1 MSDFLDLFIK
11 PKVTWSEGE
20 DLVLKPNKFPHPEYL
35 VILIAELTIGIV
47 LFFSSTTLERYR
59 LILIFGLLALP
70 FLIATVVYYLRS
82 AKIHSIIISANGI
95 QINTYNIFVWKSA
108 NYAYVYHWKKQI
120 YFRIEYTQNGVK
132 KVEDIDIVKYEYTK
146 EDIHNAVNFWSG
158 RMIGAQWNKYRDR
171 LIEEK
176 GLADD
181 AKLEFM
187 KECERYVP
195 LFLKERNIMVGVFV
209 CLFVIIFTCV
219 GFLGGAN
226 SHSLSFYKEL
236 SLLIFGLSL
245 CLVVLLVI
253 GPYMTDRFRK
263 NSLLGPLSEETFKE
277 IYKIAYD
284 GKEFVNEERDNRIYA
299 IISIVMAVIS
309 FFCYLLLP

>member
-1 MSDFLDLFIK
+1 MSDFLDFFIK

-35 VILIAELTIGIV
+35 VILIAELVIGIV
-47 LFFSSTTLERYR
+47 LFFSSTTIERNR
-59 LILIFGLLALP
+59 LILVFGLLAMP

-82 AKIHSIIISANGI
+82 AKIHPIIISANGI
-95 QINTYNIFVWKSA
+95 QINTYNIFVWKSV

-176 GLADD
+176 GLTDD

-209 CLFVIIFTCV
+209 CLFVVIFTCV

>member
-1 MSDFLDLFIK
+1 MNNILDLFIQ
-11 PKVTWSEGE
+11 PKITWKEGE
-20 DLVLKPNKFPHPEYL
+20 DLILKPKMFPHPEYL
-35 VILIAELTIGIV
+35 IV
-47 LFFSSTTLERYR
+47 LFIELICGVILTFSCSSAERYKY
-59 LILIFGLLALP
+59 ILLFGILALP

-82 AKIHSIIISANGI
+82 AKLHPIIISANGI
-95 QINTYNIFVWKSA
+95 QINTYNIFVWKSV

-176 GLADD
+176 GLTDD

-209 CLFVIIFTCV
+209 CLFVVIFTCV

-277 IYKIAYD
+277 IYKIAHD
-284 GKEFVNEERDNRIYA
+284 GDEYVNEEKDVRIYA
-299 IISIVMAVIS
+299 IISIVMAVVS
-309 FFCYLLLP
+309 FFCHLLLP

>member
-1 MSDFLDLFIK
+1 M
-11 PKVTWSEGE
+11 WSEGE
-20 DLVLKPNKFPHPEYL
+20 DLIMRPKKIPHPELL
-35 VILIAELTIGIV
+35 VVTVIQLIISFFLCVTCVQEERFKFMV
-47 LFFSSTTLERYR
+47 LSGAFT
-59 LILIFGLLALP
+59 LP
-70 FLIATVVYYLRS
+70 FLIATVYFFLNS
-82 AKIHSIIISANGI
+82 AKLHPIIISGNGI
-95 QINTYNIFVWKSA
+95 QIDTYNILVWKFID
-108 NYAYVYHWKKQI
+108 YAYVYHKKKQT

-176 GLADD
+176 GLTDD

-195 LFLKERNIMVGVFV
+195 LFYKERDTMLWVFV
-209 CLFVIIFTCV
+209 CLFVAIVTCV

-226 SHSLSFYKEL
+226 SHSLSYYKGL
-236 SLLIFGLSL
+236 SLLVFGFSL

-253 GPYMTDRFRK
+253 GPYMTNRFRK

-277 IYKIAYD
+277 IYKIAHD
-284 GKEFVNEERDNRIYA
+284 GDEYVNEEKDVRIYA
-299 IISIVMAVIS
+299 IISIVMAVVS

>member
-1 MSDFLDLFIK
+1 MSDFLDFFIK

-20 DLVLKPNKFPHPEYL
+20 DLVLKPKMFPHPEYL
-35 VILIAELTIGIV
+35 IV
-47 LFFSSTTLERYR
+47 LFIELICGVILAFSCSSAERYKY
-59 LILIFGLLALP
+59 ILLFGILALP

-82 AKIHSIIISANGI
+82 AKLHPIIISANGI
-95 QINTYNIFVWKSA
+95 QINTYNIFVWKSV
-108 NYAYVYHWKKQI
+108 NYAYIYHWKKQI

-176 GLADD
+176 GLTDD

-209 CLFVIIFTCV
+209 CLFVVIFTCV

-284 GKEFVNEERDNRIYA
+284 GKEFVNEDKIIWKYA
-299 IISIVMAVIS
+299 IISILIS
-309 FFCYLLLP
+309 IFCLFCYMILP

>member
-1 MSDFLDLFIK
+1 MNNILDLFIQ
-11 PKVTWSEGE
+11 PKITWKEGE
-20 DLVLKPNKFPHPEYL
+20 DLILKPKMFPHPEYL
-35 VILIAELTIGIV
+35 IV
-47 LFFSSTTLERYR
+47 LFIELIIGVILAFSCSSAERYKY
-59 LILIFGLLALP
+59 ILLFGILALP

-82 AKIHSIIISANGI
+82 AKLHPIIISANGI
-95 QINTYNIFVWKSA
+95 QINTYNIFVWKSV
-108 NYAYVYHWKKQI
+108 NYAYMYHWKKQI

-132 KVEDIDIVKYEYTK
+132 KVEDIDIIKYEYTK

-176 GLADD
+176 GLTDD

-209 CLFVIIFTCV
+209 CLFVVIFTCV

-236 SLLIFGLSL
+236 SLLVFGFSL

-253 GPYMTDRFRK
+253 GPYMTNRFRK

-277 IYKIAYD
+277 IYKIAHD
-284 GKEFVNEERDNRIYA
+284 GDEYVNEEKDVRIYA
-299 IISIVMAVIS
+299 IISIVMAVVS

>member
-1 MSDFLDLFIK
+1 MSNFLDLFIK

-47 LFFSSTTLERYR
+47 LFFSSTTIERYR
-59 LILIFGLLALP
+59 LILVFGLLALP

-82 AKIHSIIISANGI
+82 AKIHPIIISANGI
-95 QINTYNIFVWKSA
+95 QTNIYNIFVWKSV

-132 KVEDIDIVKYEYTK
+132 KVEDIDIVKYAYTK

-158 RMIGAQWNKYRDR
+158 RLIGAQWNKYRDE
-171 LIEEK
+171 LIAER
-176 GLADD
+176 GLTDD
-181 AKLEFM
+181 AKVEFM

-195 LFLKERNIMVGVFV
+195 LFYNERDTMLWVFV
-209 CLFVIIFTCV
+209 CLFVAIVTCV

-226 SHSLSFYKEL
+226 SHSLSYYKGL
-236 SLLIFGLSL
+236 SLLVFGFSL

-253 GPYMTDRFRK
+253 GPYMTNRFRK

-277 IYKIAYD
+277 IYKIAHD
-284 GKEFVNEERDNRIYA
+284 GDEYVNEENDVRIYA
-299 IISIVMAVIS
+299 IISIVMAVVS

>member
-1 MSDFLDLFIK
+1 MNNILDLFIQ
-11 PKVTWSEGE
+11 PEITWKEGE
-20 DLVLKPNKFPHPEYL
+20 DLILKPKLFPHPEYL
-35 VILIAELTIGIV
+35 IV
-47 LFFSSTTLERYR
+47 LFIELICGVILVFSCSSAERYKY
-59 LILIFGLLALP
+59 ILLFGILALP

-82 AKIHSIIISANGI
+82 AKLHPIIISANGI
-95 QINTYNIFVWKSA
+95 QINTYNIFVWKSV
-108 NYAYVYHWKKQI
+108 NYTYVYHWKKQI

-132 KVEDIDIVKYEYTK
+132 KVEDIDIVKYEYAK

-176 GLADD
+176 GLTDD

-209 CLFVIIFTCV
+209 CLFVVIFTCV

-226 SHSLSFYKEL
+226 SHSLSYYKGL
-236 SLLIFGLSL
+236 SLLVFGFSL

-253 GPYMTDRFRK
+253 GPYMTNRFRK

-277 IYKIAYD
+277 IYKIAHD
-284 GKEFVNEERDNRIYA
+284 GDEYVNEEKDVRIYA
-299 IISIVMAVIS
+299 IISIVMAVVS

>member
-95 QINTYNIFVWKSA
+95 QINTYNIFVWKSV

-158 RMIGAQWNKYRDR
+158 RLIGAQWNKYRDR

-176 GLADD
+176 GLTND

-245 CLVVLLVI
+245 CLVVLLII

>member
-1 MSDFLDLFIK
+1 MNNILDLFIQ
-11 PKVTWSEGE
+11 PEITWKEGE
-20 DLVLKPNKFPHPEYL
+20 DLILKPKLFPHPEYL
-35 VILIAELTIGIV
+35 IV
-47 LFFSSTTLERYR
+47 LFIELICGVILVFSCSSAERYKY
-59 LILIFGLLALP
+59 ILLFGILALP

-82 AKIHSIIISANGI
+82 AKLHPIIISANGI
-95 QINTYNIFVWKSA
+95 QINTYNIFVWKSV
-108 NYAYVYHWKKQI
+108 NYTYVYHWKKQI

-132 KVEDIDIVKYEYTK
+132 KVEDIDIVKYEYAK

-176 GLADD
+176 GLTDD

-209 CLFVIIFTCV
+209 CLFVVIFTCV

-226 SHSLSFYKEL
+226 SHSLSYYKGL
-236 SLLIFGLSL
+236 SLLVFGFSL

-253 GPYMTDRFRK
+253 GPYMTNRFRK
-263 NSLLGPLSEETFKE
+263 NSLLGPLSEETFKA
-277 IYKIAYD
+277 IYKIAHD
-284 GKEFVNEERDNRIYA
+284 GDEYVNEEKDVRIYA
-299 IISIVMAVIS
+299 IISIVMAVVS

>member
-1 MSDFLDLFIK
+1 MNNILDLFIQ
-11 PKVTWSEGE
+11 PEITWKEGE
-20 DLVLKPNKFPHPEYL
+20 DLILKPKLFPHPEYL
-35 VILIAELTIGIV
+35 IV
-47 LFFSSTTLERYR
+47 LFIELICGVILVFSCSSAERYKY
-59 LILIFGLLALP
+59 ILLFGILALP

-82 AKIHSIIISANGI
+82 AKLHPIIISANGI
-95 QINTYNIFVWKSA
+95 QINTYNIFVWKLA

-132 KVEDIDIVKYEYTK
+132 KVEDIDIVKYEYAK

-176 GLADD
+176 GLTDD

-209 CLFVIIFTCV
+209 CLFVVIFTCV

-277 IYKIAYD
+277 IYKIAHD
-284 GKEFVNEERDNRIYA
+284 GDEYVNEEKDVRIYA